1 MIGNGERR
9 SSKSTDMGMP
19 RTASL
24 TLLAALAAMM
34 LPAVEADG
42 QSLWHALVPEQRR
55 IQVRHPSQLPRAPVP
70 ETPPPPT
77 VSNPRLDVV
86 PSDLPLDEAIRTA
99 LVNSEVVRVLA
110 GVTAVSSGRTIYDAA
125 ITNTTIDQE
134 RARFDPTVS
143 VTNSWDRTETPIAD
157 FDPLDPMQTIIGGTR
172 VDDYD
177 MQFDLM
183 KTTATGGEFNFG
195 VSDITTRRQPGI
207 FPLNPE
213 NRTSLDLS
221 YTQPLLQGG
230 GIAANLVP
238 IVVARID
245 TERSY
250 FQFKDSVQD
259 MVRGVIEAYWTLV
272 FARTDL
278 WAREQQV
285 AQAEFAFSQA
295 EARARVQEISGA
307 EAAQTRLALANFRA
321 ALVAARA
328 NVLQQEAA
336 LRNILGLPLH
346 DPVRITPISPPS
358 SDRLE
363 VDWNLVVN
371 LAEEYRPD
379 IIELKLILEADQQLL
394 LQARNQA
401 LPRVDAVSFY
411 RWNGLEGT
419 MPNGDHISS
428 PLSRSTDWT
437 LGVNFS
443 VPLGLRQGRAQ
454 MRQQELLIARDRAN
468 LEQGLHNAV
477 YSVALNVRN
486 LDQFYEQYLAF
497 RETRDA
503 AHENLTAQMGRYRLG
518 VNPYINVLQA
528 IVDWGNAVSSEA
540 QALTQYNTEL
550 ARLQRETGT
559 ILETHG
565 IRFFEERYGSIGPL
579 GRLFPDACYPS
590 AMRPTENDAVYPT
603 ANEPA
608 EDFFELEDPLQQ
620 LRERRPIDVE
630 ELPPLRLPPVPE
642 PSIPGTIPLPPTQ
655 SQ

>member
-1 MIGNGERR
+1 MIGNGDHR
-9 SSKSTDMGMP
+9 SSKSTDMGML
-19 RTASL
+19 RKASL

-34 LPAVEADG
+34 LQAVEADG
-42 QSLWHALVPEQRR
+42 QWLWDALVREQRR

-86 PSDLPLDEAIRTA
+86 PSDLSLDEAIRTA

-110 GVTAVSSGRTIYDAA
+110 GVTAVASGRTIYDAA
-125 ITNTTIDQE
+125 ITNTTIDRE
-134 RARFDPTVS
+134 RARFDPNRSVS
-143 VTNSWDRTETPIAD
+143 NTWDHTETPIAD
-157 FDPLDPMQTIIGGTR
+157 FDPLDPMRTIIGGTR
-172 VDDYD
+172 VDEYD
-177 MQFDLM
+177 MEFDLT
-183 KTTATGGEFNFG
+183 KITATGGEFNFG
-195 VSDITTRRQPGI
+195 VSDIRTRRQPGI

-285 AQAEFAFSQA
+285 AQAEFAYSQA
-295 EARARVQEISGA
+295 EARERVQEISGA

-321 ALVAARA
+321 ALVVAKA
-328 NVLQQEAA
+328 NVLQQEAT

-346 DPVRITPISPPS
+346 DPVRITPVSPPS

-468 LEQGLHNAV
+468 LEQGLHNAM
-477 YSVALNVRN
+477 YAVALNVRN

-503 AHENLTAQMGRYRLG
+503 AHENLNAQMGRYRLG

-528 IVDWGNAVSSEA
+528 IVDWGNAVSFEA

-579 GRLFPDACYPS
+579 GRLFPDACYPR

-603 ANEPA
+603 ATEPA

-642 PSIPGTIPLPPTQ
+642 SSIPGTTPMPITPPQ
-655 SQ
+655 

>member
-1 MIGNGERR
+1 
-9 SSKSTDMGMP
+9 
-19 RTASL
+19 
-24 TLLAALAAMM
+24 
-34 LPAVEADG
+34 
-42 QSLWHALVPEQRR
+42 
-55 IQVRHPSQLPRAPVP
+55 
-70 ETPPPPT
+70 
-77 VSNPRLDVV
+77 
-86 PSDLPLDEAIRTA
+86 
-99 LVNSEVVRVLA
+99 
-110 GVTAVSSGRTIYDAA
+110 
-125 ITNTTIDQE
+125 
-134 RARFDPTVS
+134 
-143 VTNSWDRTETPIAD
+143 
-157 FDPLDPMQTIIGGTR
+157 
-172 VDDYD
+172 
-177 MQFDLM
+177 
-183 KTTATGGEFNFG
+183 
-195 VSDITTRRQPGI
+195 
-207 FPLNPE
+207 
-213 NRTSLDLS
+213 
-221 YTQPLLQGG
+221 
-230 GIAANLVP
+230 
-238 IVVARID
+238 
-245 TERSY
+245 
-250 FQFKDSVQD
+250 

-285 AQAEFAFSQA
+285 TQAEFAYGQA

-336 LRNILGLPLH
+336 LRNILGLPLSE
-346 DPVRITPISPPS
+346 PVRITPISPPS

-363 VDWNLVVN
+363 VDWNLVID

-401 LPRVDAVSFY
+401 LPRLDAVSLY

-419 MPNGDHISS
+419 MPSGDHISS
-428 PLSRSTDWT
+428 PLSEATDWT

-443 VPLGLRQGRAQ
+443 VPLGLREGRAQ
-454 MRQQELLIARDRAN
+454 LRQQELIIARDRAN

-477 YSVALNVRN
+477 YSLALNVRN

-497 RETRDA
+497 RETRA
-503 AHENLTAQMGRYRLG
+503 AAQENLNAQMGRYRLG

-579 GRLFPDACYPS
+579 GRLFPDVCYPK
-590 AMRPTENDAVYPT
+590 AMRPTENEAAYPT
-603 ANEPA
+603 SDEPS
-608 EDFFELEDPLQQ
+608 EDFFDLEDPLQQ
-620 LRERRPIDVE
+620 LRERRPIDIE
-630 ELPPLRLPPVPE
+630 QLPPLRLPSLPEPGLPGDAELPVP
-642 PSIPGTIPLPPTQ
+642 PQ
-655 SQ
+655 Q